1 MSPTDSNRRAAPVKI
16 EHTARS
22 VDALEWSTP
31 GSVSTIVVAVDG
43 DVANLVGPVAE
54 LLMDRFRVVGIS
66 LGARM
71 DPVTISWWAAD
82 PVILLA
88 QGRAGGIACET
99 ARLAP
104 GAIKALVLADYAP
117 PTNVKEASPLPVPVL
132 LFTGRD
138 SSTEPHEAAVAA
150 HGHIPDSKLIELD
163 GCADQPTKNCP
174 TALAESVTW
183 FLDQLARPYMEYESS
198 AGAEPIDPK
207 A

>member
-1 MSPTDSNRRAAPVKI
+1 MSPTDSNRIAAPVKI

-22 VDALEWSTP
+22 VDGLEWSTP

-66 LGARM
+66 IGARM

-117 PTNVKEASPLPVPVL
+117 PTNVKDASPLPVPVL

-138 SSTEPHEAAVAA
+138 SSTESHEAVVAA
-150 HGHIPDSKLIELD
+150 HSVIEGSKLIELD
-163 GCADQPTKNCP
+163 GCAEQPTKNCP
-174 TALAESVTW
+174 TALAESLTW

-198 AGAEPIDPK
+198 ADKEPVDPK